1 MRPTDYRW
9 ILFEM
14 ISALKD
20 QTRYL
25 KTMDVNSSTFNKD
38 TYEGMRFAYHMTMDK
53 ILTLAKHFELNLEEF
68 GLENYNP
75 NEILNYKPLN
85 SNWS

>member
-1 MRPTDYRW
+1 MESSDYKW

-20 QTRYL
+20 QTTYL
-25 KTMDVNSSTFNKD
+25 KTMDANAPSFNND
-38 TYEGMRFAYHMTMDK
+38 SYEGMAFAYHMTMDK

-68 GLENYNP
+68 GLEDYNP
-75 NEILNYKPLN
+75 IEILNYKPLN
-85 SNWS
+85 QK